1 LSTSKNHI
9 IKLLIIDIESIN
21 QHITLMKL
29 DYGKEGIEVNLNPNW
44 NITII
49 RPLKQLVIKN
59 PIEAVRDAIKNP
71 VGGLP
76 LNSIIKTRKSIKSVC
91 IVVSDA
97 TRPVPT
103 HLIIEGL
110 LKELIDYGIQEKK
123 MRILIAT
130 GLHRPSRREELNRIL
145 GTVLTSDVKIIN
157 HIATDKKSLV
167 PLHNSDLEYPIYIN
181 KYYYESDL
189 KILTGYVEPHFFFG
203 FSGGFKSIIPGLAG
217 AETILANHSAEN
229 IASPYARFG
238 IQENNPLSENSSIH
252 AKIIGADFTINVC
265 INRNHE
271 ITQVVAGD
279 LESVHR
285 TLIEYQ
291 KNRVFKK
298 IEEKFDIVVCGNGGY
313 PLDLNLYQAVKSMAI
328 GEMAIK
334 DGGTIISVNE
344 CREGVGEGHDKFREL
359 IFSEMSPEMIYYKIL
374 NKELVVRDQWQI
386 QVLTRILL
394 KSEIYLVSN
403 MKEDE
408 IGNIGLK
415 YADTVEKAIHNSLIK
430 HGKDAR
436 ILILPNGPQV
446 LPIINI

>member
-1 LSTSKNHI
+1 
-9 IKLLIIDIESIN
+9 
-21 QHITLMKL
+21 MKL

-44 NITII
+44 NATII
-49 RPLKQLVIKN
+49 RPLKQMVIKN
-59 PIEAVRDAIKNP
+59 PIEAIRDAIKNP
-71 VGGLP
+71 VLGLP

-103 HLIIEGL
+103 HLILEGI

-123 MRILIAT
+123 IRILIAT

-145 GTVLTSDVKIIN
+145 GTVLTGDVKIIN
-157 HIATDKKSLV
+157 PIATDKKSLV

-203 FSGGFKSIIPGLAG
+203 FSGGYKSIIPGLAG

-238 IQENNPLSENSSIH
+238 IQENNPLPEHSSIN
-252 AKIIGADFTINVC
+252 AKIIGVDFTINVC
-265 INRNHE
+265 FNKNHE
-271 ITQVVAGD
+271 VTQVAAGD
-279 LESVHR
+279 LELVHKR
-285 TLIEYQ
+285 LVEYQ
-291 KNRVFKK
+291 KKNIFKE
-298 IEEKFDIVVCGNGGY
+298 IQESFDIVVCGNGGY

-328 GEMAIK
+328 GEMSVK
-334 DGGTIISVNE
+334 RGGAIISVNE
-344 CREGVGEGHDKFREL
+344 CREGVGVGHDKFREL

-415 YADTVEKAIHNSLIK
+415 YADTVEKAIRNSLIK

>member
-1 LSTSKNHI
+1 
-9 IKLLIIDIESIN
+9 
-21 QHITLMKL
+21 MKL
-29 DYGKEGIEVNLNPNW
+29 DYGKEGIEVDLNPNW
-44 NITII
+44 NTAII

-59 PIEAVRDAIKNP
+59 PIEAVRDVIKNP

-103 HLIIEGL
+103 HLIIEGI

-123 MRILIAT
+123 IRILIAT

-157 HIATDKKSLV
+157 HIATNKISLV
-167 PLHNSDLEYPIYIN
+167 PLLTSDHECPIYIN
-181 KYYYESDL
+181 KHYYESDL

-203 FSGGFKSIIPGLAG
+203 FSGGYKSIIPGLAG

-238 IQENNPLSENSSIH
+238 IQENNPLHEHSSIH
-252 AKIIGADFTINVC
+252 AKKIGVDFTINVC
-265 INRNHE
+265 INKNHE

-291 KNRVFKK
+291 KNQVFKK

-394 KSEIYLVSN
+394 KSEIYIVSD

>member
-1 LSTSKNHI
+1 
-9 IKLLIIDIESIN
+9 
-21 QHITLMKL
+21 MKL

-123 MRILIAT
+123 IRILIAT

-167 PLHNSDLEYPIYIN
+167 PLYNSDLECPIHIN

-203 FSGGFKSIIPGLAG
+203 FSGGYKSIIPGLAG
-217 AETILANHSAEN
+217 VETILANHSPEN

-238 IQENNPLSENSSIH
+238 IQENNPLHEHSSIH
-252 AKIIGADFTINVC
+252 AKKIGVDFTINVC
-265 INRNHE
+265 INKNHE

-291 KNRVFKK
+291 KNQVFKK

-334 DGGTIISVNE
+334 ERGTIISVNE
-344 CREGVGEGHDKFREL
+344 CREGVGEGQDKFREL

-394 KSEIYLVSN
+394 KSEIYIVSD